1 MVRVDILVLFLILEE
16 MLSAFHIE
24 YGVTC
29 RFVVYGLY
37 YVEVCSIFA
46 QVLDILFFN
55 YKLVLNCV
63 KIVSASMEMITWF
76 LSFSLL
82 LWYITLIDMQILQ
95 NPCIPGMNPT

>member
-63 KIVSASMEMITWF
+63 K
-76 LSFSLL
+76 SFFCIYGDDHLVF
-82 LWYITLIDMQILQ
+82 ILQ
-95 NPCIPGMNPT
+95 FVAMVYYIN